1 ELTRRE
7 KYFRAL
13 TENALDILTLL
24 DQEGR
29 FLHNSPSVKR
39 VLGYEP
45 EELAGQNAFALI
57 HPDDLPQVLQGFE
70 FGMKNPDRTVTL
82 EFRFRHRDGAW
93 RYLEAV
99 GQSRLSDPEIA
110 GVVVNSR
117 DVSDRK

>member
-1 ELTRRE
+1 ESLKSGATDYVLKHYPERLVPAVRRAVEEAEERVRRQRIETELTRRE

-57 HPDDLPQVLQGFE
+57 HPDDLP
-70 FGMKNPDRTVTL
+70 
-82 EFRFRHRDGAW
+82 
-93 RYLEAV
+93 
-99 GQSRLSDPEIA
+99 
-110 GVVVNSR
+110 
-117 DVSDRK
+117 